1 MPDLCGDKQ
10 KKKKK
15 KERKKW
21 VGQAHTV
28 EKSGWAT
35 GWATGPHGPL
45 HTVPPPVQIVQCKA
59 CLCNATWGGGGEI
72 ILQVSMQ
79 PLPK

>member
-10 KKKKK
+10 KKKKKKK

-28 EKSGWAT
+28 EKVG
-35 GWATGPHGPL
+35 GPL
-45 HTVPPPVQIVQCKA
+45 AHMAHTVPPPVD
-59 CLCNATWGGGGEI
+59 N
-72 ILQVSMQ
+72 
-79 PLPK
+79 

>member
-15 KERKKW
+15 KECKKW

-28 EKSGWAT
+28 EKVGGHWPTRFRRQCTWLLWDMLLCESVTASHMEKDFQIPAQSTWKGWN
-35 GWATGPHGPL
+35 
-45 HTVPPPVQIVQCKA
+45 K
-59 CLCNATWGGGGEI
+59 
-72 ILQVSMQ
+72 
-79 PLPK
+79 